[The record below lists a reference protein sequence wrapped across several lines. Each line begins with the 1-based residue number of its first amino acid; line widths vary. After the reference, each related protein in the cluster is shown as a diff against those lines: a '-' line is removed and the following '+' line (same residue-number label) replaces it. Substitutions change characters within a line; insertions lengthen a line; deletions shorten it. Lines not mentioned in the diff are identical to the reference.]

1 MASGALNV
9 WAGFDSLH
17 QCQAKWSNLKAEMK
31 MAIVSLNTRVDG
43 VILGLP
49 LAYLFWGS
57 LLLQYAD
64 VTQKDNLWQTR
75 LAIWCRGAKPT
86 TYARTKSNLGG
97 KRRKLQDSK
106 PFCGEDFCGRVRE
119 FRRKLTTQLK
129 AKAKRS
135 KGCRVSMV
143 FA

>member
-1 MASGALNV
+1 M
-9 WAGFDSLH
+9 
-17 QCQAKWSNLKAEMK
+17 EI
-31 MAIVSLNTRVDG
+31 AIVSPNTRVDG

-49 LAYLFWGS
+49 LTYLFGGS
-57 LLLQYAD
+57 LLLQYAE
-64 VTQKDNLWQTR
+64 VTQKDNLRQTR
-75 LAIWCRGAKPT
+75 LAMWCRGAKPT

-97 KRRKLQDSK
+97 KRRKLQGSK
-106 PFCGEDFCGRVRE
+106 PFSGEDFCGRVRE
-119 FRRKLTTQLK
+119 FRRKVTAQLM